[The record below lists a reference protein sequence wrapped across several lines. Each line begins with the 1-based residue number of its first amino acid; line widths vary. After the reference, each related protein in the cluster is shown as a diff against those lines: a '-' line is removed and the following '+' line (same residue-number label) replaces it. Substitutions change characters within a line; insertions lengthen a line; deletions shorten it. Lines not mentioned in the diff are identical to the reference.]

1 MTETYCSSLQDK
13 PENYG
18 KGALQANQFEV
29 NILKIAAKKNH
40 ISMQVCS
47 TATVNKPTEIQTEL
61 DKHEN
66 NLITDDDNDFSLM
79 ETNEKY
85 PQPH

>member
-1 MTETYCSSLQDK
+1 
-13 PENYG
+13 
-18 KGALQANQFEV
+18 
-29 NILKIAAKKNH
+29 
-40 ISMQVCS
+40 MQVCS

-79 ETNEKY
+79 DTNEKY
-85 PQPH
+85 PQPHWKQAKHTAHCIPVLYLNLLTYSTKGLN